1 MQSKV
6 VNIKMICKFCNN
18 SNVIHYKSI
27 NSPYYHEKKYILY
40 ECKHC
45 LSRFFN
51 INQYSISINELYEK
65 LATSKKNLSI
75 KFLKS
80 QYWEDQKRNIL
91 QILKK
96 TPRSI
101 LDVGCRTG
109 DFLMHFEDTIIR
121 EGVEISNYCTEIANK
136 RGLRIYNKNLE
147 SINFNKKYD
156 LVSAYNILEH
166 LIDPLSF
173 LDKLS
178 SIINENGLLVILI
191 PTHESL
197 REKLLMKFH
206 KRWHMYVPPEHLNF
220 ISKRFLDSYLSNN
233 NFKLIERYYSS
244 GGIFN
249 PFKRIPVIN
258 ALFNKFMYFFD
269 KTIFNRLPIFDHLF
283 SYYKKIE

>member
-1 MQSKV
+1 
-6 VNIKMICKFCNN
+6 MICKFCNS

-27 NSPYYHEKKYILY
+27 NSLYYSEKNYILY

-45 LSRFFN
+45 LSRFFDVY
-51 INQYSISINELYEK
+51 QYDISINELYEK

-75 KFLKS
+75 AFLKS
-80 QYWEDQKRNIL
+80 QYWEDQKRSII

-96 TPRSI
+96 TPKSI

-109 DFLMHFEDTIIR
+109 DFLLHFDDAILR

-136 RGLRIYNKNLE
+136 RGLKIYNKNLE

-178 SIINENGLLVILI
+178 SIINKNGLLVILI

-206 KRWHMYVPPEHLNF
+206 KKWRMYVPPEHLNF
-220 ISKRFLDSYLSNN
+220 FSTRFLDSYLSKY
-233 NFKLIERYYSS
+233 NFKLIKRYYSS

-258 ALFNKFMYFFD
+258 ALFNKFMYFVD
-269 KTIFNRLPIFDHLF
+269 KSFINRLPIFDHLF

>member
-1 MQSKV
+1 
-6 VNIKMICKFCNN
+6 MICKFCN
-18 SNVIHYKSI
+18 SSDVIRYKSI
-27 NSPYYHEKKYILY
+27 NSPFYPEKRYILY

-51 INQYSISINELYEK
+51 VNQYNVSIQELYEK

-75 KFLKS
+75 EFLKS
-80 QYWEDQKRNIL
+80 QYWEDQKRFIL

-96 TPRSI
+96 TPKSI

-109 DFLMHFEDTIIR
+109 DFLMHFDDIILR

-136 RGLRIYNKNLE
+136 RGLKIYNKNLE

-166 LIDPLSF
+166 LIDPLIF

-178 SIINENGLLVILI
+178 SIINKNGLLVILI

-197 REKLLMKFH
+197 REELLMRFH

-220 ISKRFLDSYLSNN
+220 FSTRFLDSYLSKY
-233 NFKLIERYYSS
+233 NFKLIKRYYSS

-249 PFKRIPVIN
+249 PFKKIPVIN
-258 ALFNKFMYFFD
+258 ALFNKFMYFVD
-269 KTIFNRLPIFDHLF
+269 KSFINRLPIFDHLF
-283 SYYKKIE
+283 SYYRKIE